1 MISNPGKQRQHR
13 TASRVSRAVVWRRS
27 QIRRGLAAVLAAV
40 AVWLGIS
47 AASADPQGPT
57 TTVVVADVEAGSGH
71 ELSSGDLSVISVPL
85 ALSPLGA
92 SGATSDWEGKRLAAP
107 VNVGDVLT
115 PADISVV
122 ALADGQPP
130 GYVVTH
136 LPLASEALV
145 RAAPAGTRVDVLSTT
160 DGAVLA
166 ADVIVLAGTVESDA
180 GGEGPGLF
188 VAMSAAEAG
197 AIAVQAGGG
206 AASALAGSGVT
217 VVLRPEPGSA
227 TPEPP

>member
-1 MISNPGKQRQHR
+1 
-13 TASRVSRAVVWRRS
+13 
-27 QIRRGLAAVLAAV
+27 VLVAL
-40 AVWLGIS
+40 AVWLGVA

-57 TTVVVADVEAGSGH
+57 TDVVVTDSEASSGH
-71 ELSSGDLSVISVPL
+71 KLTSQDLSLISIPTALVPQ
-85 ALSPLGA
+85 GA
-92 SGATSDWEGKRLAAP
+92 SGNPATWVGQRLAAP
-107 VNVGDVLT
+107 VSAGDVLT
-115 PADISVV
+115 PSDISVV

-160 DGAVLA
+160 DGTVLA
-166 ADVIVLAGTVESDA
+166 GDVIVLAGTFESDA

-188 VAMSAAEAG
+188 VAVSATEAG
-197 AIAVQAGGG
+197 PIAVQAGGG

-217 VVLRPEPGSA
+217 VVLRQHRDAA
-227 TPEPP
+227 TPDSP